1 MPDVQHPTGQ
11 FFAIHHSLL
20 DSISYKYKNSSVLGL
35 VKFTGSS
42 TYRVTIMKRSLYRS
56 SYTDTSLSSVKLTGY
71 VPSIGDMIFAKC
83 S

>member
-1 MPDVQHPTGQ
+1 MPDVQHPNGQ

-42 TYRVTIMKRSLYRS
+42 AYRVTIMKRSLYRS
-56 SYTDTSLSSVKLTGY
+56 SYTDTSLSSGKLTGY
-71 VPSIGDMIFAKC
+71 VPSISNTIFVKC